1 MLELYYYIKR
11 KMWTLWEKCR
21 YKSKPNEIAV
31 KSKIFKMRSSPNWVN
46 GRLYSAKEYL
56 IIETNHNEA

>member
-1 MLELYYYIKR
+1 
-11 KMWTLWEKCR
+11 MWTLWEKCR

-31 KSKIFKMRSSPNWVN
+31 KSKIFKMRSSPNWVD
-46 GRLYSAKEYL
+46 GRLYSEKEYL